1 MHRVTAALA
10 IALWTLAGPA
20 PASLAAQEP
29 SPPAIPQ
36 IVTRGDAVVRRSPDQ
51 AFITVDVESR
61 ARNPRDAQR
70 QNADAMTAVQQR
82 ISAAGIPKDAVRT
95 IGYSIQQEF
104 DYANG
109 RRTPREYV
117 ARNGVEVRLDAV
129 ERTGEI
135 LDVVVQGGATAV
147 SGVRFDIKDRS
158 GAEREALRLAVVDAR
173 ARAEALAAGAGKA
186 VDRVLR
192 IDDVR
197 EPPVVRPMLMRQS
210 LEASGAAQTPIETG
224 TIEIH
229 AQVTLT
235 VSIR

>member
-1 MHRVTAALA
+1 MHRVIALALGAAL
-10 IALWTLAGPA
+10 TA
-20 PASLAAQEP
+20 PAAAMAQEP
-29 SPPAIPQ
+29 SPQTPA
-36 IVTRGDAVVRRSPDQ
+36 IVTRGEAVVRRSPDQ
-51 AFITVDVESR
+51 AFVNVDVESR
-61 ARNPRDAQR
+61 ARSPRDAQR
-70 QNADAMTAVQQR
+70 QNAEAMTAVQQR
-82 ISAAGIPKDAVRT
+82 IAAAGVPKDAVRT

-117 ARNGVEVRLDAV
+117 ARNGIEVRLDAV

-147 SGVRFDIKDRS
+147 SGVRFDLKDRA

-173 ARAEALAAGAGKA
+173 GRADAMAAGAGKT
-186 VDRVLR
+186 VDRVLK
-192 IDDVR
+192 IDDSR
-197 EPPVVRPMLMRQS
+197 EPPMIRPVMMRQT
-210 LEASGAAQTPIETG
+210 LEAAAGAQTPIETG
-224 TIEIH
+224 TIEIR